1 MVTLVFSSLDLLGL
15 AWIDLDWLGLAWIG
29 LDWLGL
35 AWIDLDWLGLAW
47 IKMVMMRM
55 MMVMCAGDH
64 DVDHNLDDHDQL
76 LYLLL
81 QLAFACDDV
90 EI

>member
-1 MVTLVFSSLDLLGL
+1 
-15 AWIDLDWLGLAWIG
+15 
-29 LDWLGL
+29 
-35 AWIDLDWLGLAW
+35 
-47 IKMVMMRM
+47 MVMMLM
-55 MMVMCAGDH
+55 MMVMMCAGDH

-90 EI
+90 EV